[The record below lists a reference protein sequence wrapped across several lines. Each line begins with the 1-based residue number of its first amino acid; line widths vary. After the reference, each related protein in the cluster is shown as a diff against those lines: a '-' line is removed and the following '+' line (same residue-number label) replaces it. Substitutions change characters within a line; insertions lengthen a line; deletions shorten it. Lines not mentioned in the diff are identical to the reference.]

1 MIYHYGY
8 HPNLPTGGHHPPL
21 TSLWPP
27 SPTHYGHPH
36 LLTMAT
42 LTYSLWSPS
51 PTHFGHPHL
60 LTMATSPT
68 HYGHPHLLTM
78 ATLTYSLWPPSPTH
92 YGHLTYS
99 LWPPS
104 PTHYG
109 HPHLLTMATLTYSL
123 WPPSP
128 THYGHLTYSLWP
140 PSPTHYGHPHL
151 LTMATSPTHYGHL
164 TLTYS
169 LWPPLPRLI
178 TVNYNKH
185 QIKDQ
190 LFMQTCR
197 APLKL
202 TLYLQLVH
210 TPCYACSMNHLISFS
225 PSSQLTKAQW
235 ELLWKEHCSTI
246 PEALPKFLQCV
257 DWASLEQVQ
266 EAHRLLKIWRPITM
280 EVCLR
285 WPLRAREVTTPL
297 ILGGPSAVG
306 LPLC

>member
-1 MIYHYGY
+1 MPIPWPVPLGGAARRPPCKTKDCYDLSLWLPPQLIYRWPSPSPH
-8 HPNLPTGGHHPPL
+8 L
-21 TSLWPP
+21 TMATLTYSLWPP

-68 HYGHPHLLTM
+68 HYGHPHLLPM
-78 ATLTYSLWPPSPTH
+78 ATLTYSLWPPH
-92 YGHLTYS
+92 V
-99 LWPPS
+99 
-104 PTHYG
+104 
-109 HPHLLTMATLTYSL
+109 LTMTT
-123 WPPSP
+123 
-128 THYGHLTYSLWP
+128 
-140 PSPTHYGHPHL
+140 
-151 LTMATSPTHYGHL
+151 
-164 TLTYS
+164 
-169 LWPPLPRLI
+169 PLPLLI

-197 APLKL
+197 VPLKL

-210 TPCYACSMNHLISFS
+210 TPCYAYSMDHLISFS

-266 EAHRLLKIWRPITM
+266 EAHRLLKIWRSITM
-280 EVCLR
+280 EVC
-285 WPLRAREVTTPL
+285 
-297 ILGGPSAVG
+297 
-306 LPLC
+306 

>member
-1 MIYHYGY
+1 M
-8 HPNLPTGGHHPPL
+8 T
-21 TSLWPP
+21 
-27 SPTHYGHPH
+27 
-36 LLTMAT
+36 
-42 LTYSLWSPS
+42 
-51 PTHFGHPHL
+51 
-60 LTMATSPT
+60 
-68 HYGHPHLLTM
+68 
-78 ATLTYSLWPPSPTH
+78 TLTYSLWPPSPNH
-92 YGHLTYS
+92 YGHPHLLIMATLTYS

-109 HPHLLTMATLTYSL
+109 HPHLLTMATHSYSL

-128 THYGHLTYSLWP
+128 THYD
-140 PSPTHYGHPHL
+140 HPHL
-151 LTMATSPTHYGHL
+151 LTMATSSPSHC
-164 TLTYS
+164 S
-169 LWPPLPRLI
+169 EPQQAP
-178 TVNYNKH
+178 N
-185 QIKDQ
+185 KDQ

-210 TPCYACSMNHLISFS
+210 TPCYAYSMDHLISFS

-235 ELLWKEHCSTI
+235 ELIWKFREHCSTI

-297 ILGGPSAVG
+297 ILGGPRAVG